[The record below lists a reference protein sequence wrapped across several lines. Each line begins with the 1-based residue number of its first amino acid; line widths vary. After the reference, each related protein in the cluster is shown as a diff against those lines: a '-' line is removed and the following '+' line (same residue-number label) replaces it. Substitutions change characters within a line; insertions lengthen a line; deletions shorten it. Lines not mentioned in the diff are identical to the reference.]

1 MRLREHTKQNDA
13 HSILPLPDKTFSNAR
28 ECMNGSTPSTG
39 LVTVQLALR
48 VCKAPVHLYGF
59 YPHCCYD
66 EGWARPW
73 WQGLN
78 YKYFHTNSS
87 GDNTPCLGPSRP
99 RRASASGRGHHGV
112 EHAHRPPLT
121 RAAALPT
128 RLVSTRPPIFTLR
141 RMDLLHKRQGGHG
154 ERAALL
160 WEDGGQGIGKG
171 ASAQAASSRGQRFQ
185 RGLRLSSGCQPD
197 AMCGVPGSW
206 PPVSWPAELS
216 IR

>member
-1 MRLREHTKQNDA
+1 MRMREHTKQNDA

-39 LVTVQLALR
+39 LVTVQVALR

-66 EGWARPW
+66 EGWARPVAGP
-73 WQGLN
+73 QLQVLPHELLAMGL
-78 YKYFHTNSS
+78 
-87 GDNTPCLGPSRP
+87 
-99 RRASASGRGHHGV
+99 
-112 EHAHRPPLT
+112 
-121 RAAALPT
+121 
-128 RLVSTRPPIFTLR
+128 LR
-141 RMDLLHKRQGGHG
+141 RRQGGHG

-185 RGLRLSSGCQPD
+185 RGLRLSGCISRRQKGARCSCRQKALSTSGCQPD

-206 PPVSWPAELS
+206 PPVSWPAERS